1 MDNKLLT
8 HFFFGEKKNQ
18 GTQQMMVNNFEIL
31 SCMKVKGNETT
42 LKGFKILI
50 SLRNEFSLLTFWP
63 SLPINLPITLG

>member
-8 HFFFGEKKNQ
+8 HFFFGEKKKQ

-42 LKGFKILI
+42 LKGFKI
-50 SLRNEFSLLTFWP
+50 
-63 SLPINLPITLG
+63 